1 MYQNNTLLVGAIM
14 EGLFTR
20 YEELVE
26 QASQRCGITLTQG
39 LEACRELK
47 ESLLRYGSLSTRVE
61 KVTEAQVPHLIESI
75 VEEAVLEERID
86 YLCFE
91 AAEGWAQQ
99 RLEDVYEELIQGFLR
114 DDYDDLDDAEEDFYY
129 HLEEVGE
136 DYEHLR
142 LVKGYSFDWQQN
154 FLTYAE
160 RRGLTL
166 ETV

>member
-1 MYQNNTLLVGAIM
+1 MYQNRALLVGTLL
-14 EGLFTR
+14 EGLLTR

-39 LEACRELK
+39 LGACQELK

-61 KVTEAQVPHLIESI
+61 RVTEEPVPELIESI
-75 VEEAVLEERID
+75 VEEAVLKERID

-91 AAEGWAQQ
+91 AAEGRVQQ
-99 RLEDVYEELIQGFLR
+99 RLEGVYEELIQGFLR
-114 DDYDDLDDAEEDFYY
+114 DDYDNLEDAEEDFYY
-129 HLEEVGE
+129 HLEDVGE
-136 DYEHLR
+136 DYAHLR
-142 LVKGYSFDWQQN
+142 LVKGYSFDWQQD

-160 RRGLTL
+160 RRGLIL